1 MTRRNPCLLV
11 TRSARIFFTSFSHE
25 ASDGCRSLHFRC
37 LECCFLLPI
46 KFTFP
51 LVTLSMCVWATSTHS
66 PFASFTCTPGSKEVL
81 DVLGF
86 GLTWRAPSSC
96 IEPTCASSSYSF
108 SLIMALSAFIFGQSR
123 AQCGPS
129 HRKHL
134 ILGVNSFLFALLL
147 LSRTLSV
154 LLDPILE
161 ALWSLKTSSPPPV
174 VWLSSKDSTLEESP
188 NL

>member
-1 MTRRNPCLLV
+1 MT
-11 TRSARIFFTSFSHE
+11 SSSRIFFTSFSRE
-25 ASDGCRSLHFRC
+25 ASNGCRSLHFRC

-51 LVTLSMCVWATSTHS
+51 LVTLSMYVWATSARS
-66 PFASFTCTPGSKEVL
+66 SFAYFTCHPASKEVL
-81 DVLGF
+81 GVLGF
-86 GLTWRAPSSC
+86 GLNWRAPSSC
-96 IEPTCASSSYSF
+96 IEPICASSSC
-108 SLIMALSAFIFGQSR
+108 SLSSIMALSVFLFGKSR
-123 AQCGPS
+123 AQCGLS
-129 HRKHL
+129 HKKHL

-174 VWLSSKDSTLEESP
+174 VWLSSKDSTLDESP
-188 NL
+188 LL